1 MLACRRGEEEAW
13 EALVWRYQRLVYSV
27 PRRAG
32 LREDLAAEVFQQVFA
47 KLVEQLGRLEQPGR
61 IGAWLVTTARRES
74 WRIGRLE
81 AAARVATAG
90 VDENGAIPDVLDDA
104 PPLDEALVR
113 LEEQHRVR
121 TAVAALDER
130 CRTLLTLLFFRPEPP
145 PYAEIASVLSTPE
158 GSIGPTRARCLQKL
172 RRLLGDLDDTS
183 PADVSHRA
191 AGAL

>member
-1 MLACRRGEEEAW
+1 MLACRRGDEVAW

-27 PRRAG
+27 ARRAG
-32 LREDLAAEVFQQVFA
+32 LRDDLAAEVFQQVFA
-47 KLVEQLGRLEQPGR
+47 KLVEQLHRLEQPRR
-61 IGAWLVTTARRES
+61 IGAWLVTAARRES
-74 WRIGRLE
+74 WRLGRLE

-90 VDENGAIPDVLDDA
+90 VDEDGAMPDVPDDA

-130 CRTLLTLLFFRPEPP
+130 CRTLLTLLFFRPEAP
-145 PYAEIASVLSTPE
+145 PYAEIASVLGTPE

-172 RRLLGDLDDTS
+172 RRLLGDGADSLS
-183 PADVSHRA
+183 ADVSRRA